1 MKKFIKWAWVIV
13 ILVLIFNLEIFSQN
27 NIDIILQISKPYSP
41 YYADYFNGTTN
52 TFIIL
57 KNNDQIPHKIKLVGT
72 ITGDNGIFLATKK
85 DFFPQTPLNLGPFQT
100 LTLTG
105 KDLSNYLNIKQ
116 IDVNGIDK
124 AELIRGSA
132 LPEGNYEICFQAL
145 DYDTG
150 EPLSLPSP
158 AGCAQSE
165 VIFPDAPQLLLPT
178 DGDSVITM
186 NGMLPIN
193 FSWIPPIPN
202 PAGIKYKIQI
212 AEYFNQS
219 LDPNALLDAT
229 TKFYFEKETNSTIY
243 VSLPNDPPFLDGRTY
258 CWRVVAVDPFGRT
271 QFKNNGKSIAW
282 IFNIKNTKGQ
292 SDTQDTNVTNKSTD
306 DKKNTE
312 QSGTDLLTNLKIQI
326 PNCESKS
333 LNNKTEKY
341 IKTTGLD
348 IKNEDQHYQDLLN
361 KYGNDVPI
369 VEVNNKRDFY
379 ILWSIEQPSKLIS
392 KDIKYNIQIINQSKI
407 IVANFSKNSKYY
419 NLDEAFGYYSTSK
432 DVITNYLQHNL
443 KYDVRVD
450 AYDSTN
456 KKVASSNIC
465 TFRYIETQDTITNE
479 NIQNYTISGDLK
491 YIFQGYDN
499 ERFPINL
506 TSFKLKKMFLIK
518 DNTGKVIGENISP
531 TDLLTYSNLTPN
543 SYTVSLDE
551 KGHFS
556 TEIISLKNGG
566 YVAEVK
572 NFKYIDNLTNQTKY
586 ISGALYQYFV
596 IDLENP
602 YYAPF
607 KRQIFTNSD
616 LIDLGEIVTKV
627 LSYQLTINIQKK
639 YKSGNF
645 VNLDPEGV
653 KVKVYR
659 IQSKPIIPYYEGDIK
674 LTDNKVQTYQIKF
687 VANGKI
693 QTVIGKDG
701 KPQTVAVIDKLI
713 CNLTADDVYTIDVTQ
728 EVIENG
734 VKKTYVSD
742 FLFKPFTY
750 KPNSINLFSHLM
762 NDNYNFKTTATATII
777 SKDPP
782 TASLSGKLVYVDPTN
797 PIPNITPLANKKIGL
812 MVTYL
817 IQNSKGTVY
826 TVLDSAHVIQAL
838 ATGNNDVIYG
848 VNTGAD
854 INKLGAELRNPFKDG
869 NTIIATTFTDGTGNF
884 VFKDF
889 AHLDSVGSWNGKGK
903 FGSGSGEFC
912 NVAGFNGKV
921 KRTLRLVL
929 VGNEQQYYYNPSTNI
944 DIQPLD
950 SINIGV
956 LQAYSRTYSL
966 TIVPRKNPANQE
978 QYEPGGVIYGSKV
991 AVKRFD
997 LFPTKE
1003 DYVKT
1008 SNGVTFY
1015 GLYLHNQ
1022 QINWDDYQIEISTSD
1037 TVGDNSYTTR
1047 VIKFPRG
1054 YDDWKK
1060 DTIYANN
1067 LKKWIDYGKNGNLTV
1082 AAASQKICES
1092 YSAKNEIELK
1102 RLFFADDYV
1111 RLFTDDFQL
1120 IRDTINIYLDP
1131 KAGIISGRILDAT
1144 NPMRSVKSGIVALY
1158 TGNSDNIN
1166 NMQIYSSGGFWSGLR
1181 SVSEDNQHGY
1191 FVFKDLP
1198 NNPNKKYRLKVVC
1211 PGYSL
1216 YQTKTGK
1223 DSITQ
1228 NVTGEYIPPLNNAGI
1243 TVKIGQHWFF
1253 PQILMMPNGKIKGY
1267 VVNES
1272 GKAVEAYVRTTSSKM
1287 YKTQTLYSIYP
1298 NQTKQTFILNI
1309 PTQYLDT
1316 LYVIPIDLKY
1326 FADTIPIPKLSDNS
1340 SEYDLG
1346 KIVVKERQH
1355 KIRLHILDVAKKP
1368 IPNVKIELLDYV
1380 ANTNNGLLAPTFV
1393 FKNASLKNFWLKI
1406 TPDTNS
1412 NFIPQSIEIT
1422 NEETK
1427 DFVDYYITLKEGQE
1441 LVGKVTSAGKPIPKA
1456 IVYVKNGSLI
1466 KKAYTD
1472 ENGNYNLKGIRAT
1485 IGSQLDKTLR
1495 AKIYCTPPDSPI
1507 GDNLIGEEKI
1517 VYFYSQKETYNIE
1530 LQSFNQANLRKFYG
1544 FDVKITKITSQ
1555 GNNKYKINGQIDL
1568 SKTQN
1573 TFELIDNEQNITFSN
1588 ILVKPSDQYKDP
1600 NGIPYFENVGTG
1612 TSTLNYIPLDLPSM
1626 KVRYYGYNSDG
1637 NKNSIFYNIL
1647 LEPINWGSGNTFIQL
1662 FKENPTKG
1670 YIQSNARIVDNS
1682 FNFPGSY
1689 FRFDDNQFYLAQD
1702 NNGSFTRNIKSFVPG
1717 DNVNSQNLIQINQK
1731 TYQIKLLSKFHLCNQ
1746 NGYPLS
1752 FKFLEFNAKSEVKDS
1767 KLNAN
1772 GIIELLPEASTKLR
1786 LDPQNPKTTDISFKM
1801 PILKLTSDS
1810 VIMTGNI
1817 NKIEVKLEQWNLI
1830 ANNCEVSPD
1839 VGGLMTNNAVIKTG
1853 SFDIPIKYF
1862 NLRADFLFVDKV
1874 ELNNLK
1880 LGNGKKLDVKVQNPQ
1895 FGIDPYCGLD
1905 LKPHFKLTIVGNPAA
1920 EVTGLPGFGNI
1931 PLQFQAV
1938 SLLSNGEKI
1947 ISFAPNC
1954 EKLGLYNIA
1963 EFKPLTIS
1971 NYDDA
1976 FFLDGL
1982 LDLNIP
1988 RIQNGISS
1996 KLKFQKINN
2005 KDTVIV
2011 MPGDISFEGP
2021 GYVKYLSKMN
2031 SDKQIFTQNQIR
2043 LFGKVWEEGR
2053 LNPIDVVL
2061 TKANLSSQ
2069 WINLTNIVINKNP
2082 DKNIQYFPSET
2093 MPADSRYLIDSAKME
2108 VKSGDW
2114 NILKLKLNPTNEM
2127 AAKGYGKEPLRL
2139 AVFGEIKTDPDAP
2152 NKIAV
2157 SNVPTPFG
2165 DFALTYD
2172 FAKSRLF
2179 GTLNIPPTQVGSI
2192 NMTGT
2197 AEMCIDRDGFYMVAT
2212 GKGVMDAVG
2221 GFNAGI
2227 LIGNYAGGNSNGYKS
2242 GIPESAYSIVTANS
2256 IGKGLPCAFEGK
2268 DKFSGFFLTGRISLP
2283 IVTYNK
2289 SIDLVIASAYVQTE
2303 AGLEASAWASFN
2315 KPIGMGV
2322 SAIAYAVAQLGM
2334 GSITCTDLEAK
2345 AQLLF
2350 KGQVDYIEGQSFTL
2364 ESSASLNIYGLL
2376 EQKVPTPLGCGSTIF
2391 KLGDDN
2397 NPLVSFMAF
2406 VSMNKNN
2413 GVKFYFGDGSAAN
2426 ACLTSLTK

>member
-1 MKKFIKWAWVIV
+1 MIKIYKFI
-13 ILVLIFNLEIFSQN
+13 LFFLFTFYLGQSEIFSQN
-27 NIDIILQISKPYSP
+27 NIDIFLQISKPYSP

-52 TFIIL
+52 TFMII
-57 KNNDQIPHKIKLVGT
+57 KNNDQISHKIKLIGS
-72 ITGDNGIFLATKK
+72 ITGDNGIYIVTKK
-85 DFFPQTPLNLGPFQT
+85 DFLPQRPLNLAPFQT
-100 LTLTG
+100 ITLTG
-105 KDLSNYLNIKQ
+105 RDLTNYLSLQQVEIT
-116 IDVNGIDK
+116 GIDK
-124 AELIRGSA
+124 AEIIRGSA
-132 LPEGNYEICFQAL
+132 LPEGNYEICLQAL

-158 AGCAQSE
+158 SGCAQSE
-165 VIFPDAPQLLLPT
+165 VIFPDAPQLLIPT

-193 FSWIPPIPN
+193 FSWIPPIPT

-258 CWRVVAVDPFGRT
+258 CWRVVAVDPFGKT

-282 IFNIKNTKGQ
+282 IFSVKKTKGQ
-292 SDTQDTNVTNKSTD
+292 SDTQDTTVTNKSTD

-341 IKTTGLD
+341 IKTKGLD
-348 IKNEDQHYQDLLN
+348 IKNEDKHYQDLLN

-379 ILWSIEQPSKLIS
+379 ILWSIEQASKLIS

-407 IVANFSKNSKYY
+407 IVANFSKNSKYE
-419 NLDEAFGYYSTSK
+419 NLDEAFVFFKTSK
-432 DVITNYLQHNL
+432 DIITNYLQNNI
-443 KYDVRVD
+443 KYDVRID

-465 TFRYIETQDTITNE
+465 TFRYIETQDTIINE
-479 NIQNYTISGDLK
+479 NIRSYTISGSLK

-531 TDLLTYSNLTPN
+531 TDLPTYSNLTPN
-543 SYTVSLDE
+543 SYTVSLDD

-556 TEIISLKNGG
+556 TEILSLKNGG
-566 YVAEVK
+566 FVDEVK
-572 NFKYIDNLTNQTKY
+572 NFKYKDNLTNQTKY
-586 ISGALYQYFV
+586 ISGDLYQYFV

-616 LIDLGEIVTKV
+616 LIDLGELVTKV

-645 VNLDPEGV
+645 VNLEPEGI

-742 FLFKPFTY
+742 FLFRAFTF
-750 KPNSINLFSHLM
+750 KPNSFSLYLNIM
-762 NDNYNFKTTATATII
+762 ENNYNFKTTATATII

-782 TASLSGKLVYVDPTN
+782 TASLSGKLVYVDQTN

-826 TVLDSAHVIQAL
+826 TVLDSAHIIKAL

-848 VNTGAD
+848 VNTGAN
-854 INKLGAELRNPFKDG
+854 IEKLGAELRNPFKDG
-869 NTIIATTFTDGTGNF
+869 NTIIATTFTDGAGNF

-889 AHLDSVGSWNGKGK
+889 AHLDSVGSWNGSGH

-929 VGNEQQYYYNPSTNI
+929 VGNEQQYYYNPSKSI

-956 LQAYSRTYSL
+956 LQAYARTYSL
-966 TIVPRKNPANQE
+966 TIVPRKNPDNQE
-978 QYEPGGVIYGSKV
+978 QYEPGGIIYGSKV
-991 AVKRFD
+991 TLKRFD
-997 LFPTKE
+997 LFPSKE

-1022 QINWDDYQIEISTSD
+1022 QINWDDYHVEVSTSD

-1067 LKKWIDYGKNGNLTV
+1067 LKKWVDYGKKGNLTV
-1082 AAASQKICES
+1082 AAAAQTICEN
-1092 YSAKNEIELK
+1092 YAAKNEIELK

-1111 RLFTDDFQL
+1111 RLFTDDFKL

-1158 TGNSDNIN
+1158 TGNSDDIN
-1166 NMQIYSSGGFWSGLR
+1166 KMQIYSSGGFWSGLR

-1228 NVTGEYIPPLNNAGI
+1228 NLTGEYIPPLNNAGI

-1298 NQTKQTFILNI
+1298 NQTKQTFVLNI

-1346 KIVVKERQH
+1346 KIIVKERQH

-1380 ANTNNGLLAPTFV
+1380 ANTKNGLIAPTFV

-1412 NFIPQSIEIT
+1412 NFVPQSIEIT

-1441 LVGKVTSAGKPIPKA
+1441 LVGKVTSGGKPIPNA
-1456 IVYVKNGSLI
+1456 IVYVINGSII
-1466 KKAYTD
+1466 KKTYTD

-1507 GDNLIGEEKI
+1507 GDNLIGDEKI
-1517 VYFYSQKETYNIE
+1517 VYFYSQKETYNFE

-1544 FDVKITKITSQ
+1544 FDVKITKIRSQ
-1555 GNNKYKINGQIDL
+1555 GNNEYKINGQIDL
-1568 SKTQN
+1568 SKSQN

-1612 TSTLNYIPLDLPSM
+1612 TSTLSYIPLDLPSM

-1637 NKNSIFYNIL
+1637 TKNNIFYNIL
-1647 LEPINWGSGNTFIQL
+1647 LEPINWGSSNTFIQL

-1702 NNGSFTRNIKSFVPG
+1702 NNGSFTRNIKSFIPG
-1717 DNVNSQNLIQINQK
+1717 DNENSQNLIQINQK
-1731 TYQIKLLSKFHLCNQ
+1731 TYQIKLLAKFHLCNQ

-1752 FKFLEFNAKSEVKDS
+1752 FKFLEFNARSEVKDS

-1786 LDPQNPKTTDISFKM
+1786 LDPQNTKTTDISFKM
-1801 PILKLTSDS
+1801 PVLKLTSDS
-1810 VIMTGNI
+1810 ILMNGNI
-1817 NKIEVKLEQWNLI
+1817 NKIEVKLEQWNLV

-1839 VGGLMTNNAVIKTG
+1839 IGGLMTNNAVIKTG

-1880 LGNGKKLDVKVQNPQ
+1880 LGNGKKLEVNVQNPQ

-1920 EVTGLPGFGNI
+1920 EVTGLPGFGNK
-1931 PLQFQAV
+1931 PLQFQTV

-1954 EKLGLYNIA
+1954 ESLNLYNVA
-1963 EFKPLTIS
+1963 NFKPLTIS

-1996 KLKFQKINN
+1996 KLKFQKIGN

-2031 SDKQIFTQNQIR
+2031 LDKQIFTQNQIQ
-2043 LFGKVWEEGR
+2043 LFGKVWEEGK

-2069 WINLTNIVINKNP
+2069 WINLTNIVIAKNP

-2127 AAKGYGKEPLRL
+2127 SAKGYGKEPLRL

-2172 FAKSRLF
+2172 YAKSSLF

-2192 NMTGT
+2192 NMTGA
-2197 AEMCIDRDGFYMVAT
+2197 AEMSIDRDGFYMVAT

-2221 GFNAGI
+2221 GFTVGI

-2242 GIPESAYSIVTANS
+2242 GIPESAYSILTSNS

-2322 SAIAYAVAQLGM
+2322 SVIAYADAQLGM